1 MTRIIRKKIETHA
14 LEWSVMELETHA
26 LRTINRVQDLCFL
39 LLVFSVLRLQVCNLS
54 SSLINEILISL

>member
-14 LEWSVMELETHA
+14 LEWSVMETHA